1 MKTGLAIAL
10 AALLLAPAAVAQD
23 TGRYTL
29 TVRGIDV
36 TAALAEVVRLTG
48 IELVYPSELA
58 SDQRVYCAERD
69 ATPEALLRCVL
80 DGTGL
85 DFVRTSSGAYVLIE
99 AAEQTPT
106 PGRLAGRVVDAET
119 GAPLPFAHVL
129 LADASL
135 ATAADA
141 DGVFA
146 FANLLPGRYEVV
158 ATHVAYAPSGP
169 QAVLVEPGDA
179 ARVEVVLDG
188 ASAEVAPVVVDGL
201 AQRVPSAL
209 LGFGERSLGTT
220 PTTSAAT
227 GTPDVM
233 AGARAFLGVAAV
245 PAVADLHIQGGGAAE
260 HLVRLD
266 GVAVRDPVALGRHL
280 GAFSPLA
287 LDRMTV
293 HKAGFGA
300 ALGSQLTGVLDL
312 THRLG
317 DAAPSATLAVD
328 PVSADVRLGTPVSLS
343 VLGRGHVMVAVRQSL
358 WGLGRTGEDPGL
370 RTLLRDWG
378 TADPVFT
385 SLWLGETVHANALA
399 PATYRPDVSFT
410 DAHAAVRLRPDAFTT
425 LHASVYGARNH
436 VDADRS
442 VVRSDAETSD
452 DLLGFRDGYDWRN
465 GAAQLRA
472 TRLVGARAV
481 VGAQVRATHHLSG
494 YAYRFG
500 RRALSALS
508 LANTEADLFATIDGG
523 RGGDADHRLTEL
535 ALDLDGSLSLAPG
548 REVRAVLGVEHTRA
562 AFAADHDFTAPLDLD
577 AAAWWLTGTL
587 DARATLGLRTTL
599 EAGTRLTY
607 VLERQTLYAEPR
619 ASVRYD
625 GAAAFGTYALRVAG
639 GLYRQF
645 VNGFAFR
652 NPGPAAIAPD
662 LLFWLP
668 TTDTSP
674 PRALHL
680 AADALV
686 MPGEAWTLR
695 AEGFARWESR
705 LLALNVPVLQA
716 DLTADALPITDPSSA
731 LAGASGR
738 ALGGSLRIEHQRGGL
753 RAGASYAFERARR
766 TVPGRFDGRRVA
778 VPWSAPHRLRMDA
791 DVRLGR
797 LVPGALADDVGV
809 RGLAQ
814 AAFGRAW
821 GYRTAYYD
829 YLLSDTALDR
839 SVVSDDLLGALARP
853 NEATLPAEVRLDLG
867 VYLDRRIGPAQLR
880 IDLGVVDALDRANVY
895 DWSRSTP
902 ASGGTE
908 LARGLPGRRWTAQ
921 VRVTL

>member
-1 MKTGLAIAL
+1 
-10 AALLLAPAAVAQD
+10 
-23 TGRYTL
+23 
-29 TVRGIDV
+29 
-36 TAALAEVVRLTG
+36 
-48 IELVYPSELA
+48 A

-69 ATPEALLRCVL
+69 ATAEALLRCVL

-99 AAEQTPT
+99 APTQTPV

-146 FANLLPGRYEVV
+146 FANLVPGRYEVV

-169 QAVLVEPGDA
+169 QAVLVKPGDA
-179 ARVEVVLDG
+179 ARVKVVLDG
-188 ASAEVAPVVVDGL
+188 VFSEATPVVVDGL
-201 AQRVPSAL
+201 TQRVPSAL
-209 LGFGERSLGTT
+209 LGVGERDLGTT
-220 PTTSAAT
+220 PTASAAT

-233 AGARAFLGVAAV
+233 AGARGFLGVAAV
-245 PAVADLHIQGGGAAE
+245 PAVADLHVQGGGAAE

-317 DAAPSATLAVD
+317 DAAPSATLTVD
-328 PVSADVRLGTPVSLS
+328 PVSLDARLGTPVSLS
-343 VLGRGHVMVAVRQSL
+343 ALGHGHAMVAVRQSL
-358 WGLGRTGEDPGL
+358 WGLGRTGEDSGL

-378 TADPVFT
+378 AADPVFT
-385 SLWLGETVHANALA
+385 SLWLGEAVHSDELT
-399 PATYRPDVSFT
+399 PTTYTPDIDFT
-410 DAHAAVRLRPDAFTT
+410 DAHAALRLRPDAFTT

-442 VVRSDAETSD
+442 VMQSNLAALSSDQV
-452 DLLGFRDGYDWRN
+452 LGFRDGYDWRN

-481 VGAQVRATHHLSG
+481 VGAQVRAAHHRSG

-500 RRALSALS
+500 RQDLGSLS
-508 LANTEADLFATIDGG
+508 LGEAEASLFDAIDDG

-562 AFAADHDFTAPLDLD
+562 TFAADHDFTAPLDLD
-577 AAAWWLTGTL
+577 ASAWWLTGTF

-607 VLERQTLYAEPR
+607 VPERQTLYAEPR

-645 VNGFAFR
+645 VSGFAFR

-668 TTDTSP
+668 TADTSP

-686 MPGEAWTLR
+686 MPSEAWTLR

-705 LLALNVPVLQA
+705 LLALDVPALQA
-716 DLTADALPITDPSSA
+716 DLTPEAVPITDPGSV
-731 LAGASGR
+731 LAGADGR
-738 ALGGSLRIEHQRGGL
+738 TLGGGVRIEHQHDGVRW
-753 RAGASYAFERARR
+753 GASYVFEHARR
-766 TVPGRFDGRRVA
+766 SVPGRFDGERVS

-791 DVRLGR
+791 DFRLGR
-797 LVPGALADDVGV
+797 LVPGVGM
-809 RGLAQ
+809 RSLAQ

-829 YLLSDTALDR
+829 YLLGTTPDR
-839 SVVSDDLLGALARP
+839 DAAFDRTVVSDDLLGALARP
-853 NEATLPAEVRLDLG
+853 NAATLPAEVRLDLG

-880 IDLGVVDALDRANVY
+880 FDLGVVDVFDRANVY
-895 DWSRSTP
+895 DWSRTTP
-902 ASGGTE
+902 APGGAA

-921 VRVTL
+921 VRVSL

>member
-1 MKTGLAIAL
+1 MKTLVALAIA
-10 AALLLAPAAVAQD
+10 ATLLASAAAAQESR
-23 TGRYTL
+23 RYTL
-29 TVRGIDV
+29 TVRGTDV
-36 TAALAEVVRLTG
+36 STALAEVVRLTG
-48 IELVYPSELA
+48 IDLVYPSELA
-58 SDQRVYCAERD
+58 SDQPIFCAEHD
-69 ATPEALLRCVL
+69 ATAEALLRCVL

-85 DFVRTSSGAYVLIE
+85 DFVRTSSGAYLLIE
-99 AAEQTPT
+99 APEQTPP
-106 PGRLAGRVVDAET
+106 PGHLAGRVVDAET

-129 LADASL
+129 LADAAL

-146 FANLLPGRYEVV
+146 FADLLPGRYEVI

-169 QAVLVEPGDA
+169 QAVFIEPGTA
-179 ARVEVVLDG
+179 ARMEVVLDG
-188 ASAEVAPVVVDGL
+188 ALSEAAPVVVDGL
-201 AQRVPSAL
+201 VQRVPSAL
-209 LGFGERSLGTT
+209 LGLGERAVTAT
-220 PTTSAAT
+220 PTAPSAT

-233 AGARAFLGVAAV
+233 AGGRSFLGVAAV
-245 PAVADLHIQGGGAAE
+245 PAIADLHIQGGGAAE

-293 HKAGFGA
+293 HKAGFGP

-312 THRLG
+312 AHRLG

-328 PVSADVRLGTPVSLS
+328 PVSADLRLGAPVSLPG
-343 VLGRGHVMVAVRQSL
+343 LGRGHAMAAVRQSL
-358 WGLGRTGEDPGL
+358 WGLGRAGEDAGL

-385 SLWLGETVHANALA
+385 SLWLDEAVHREALA
-399 PATYRPDVSFT
+399 PASFRPTITFT
-410 DAHAAVRLRPDAFTT
+410 DAHAAARLRPDAFTT
-425 LHASVYGARNH
+425 LHVSAYGARNH

-442 VVRSDAETSD
+442 VLRTEATGTS

-472 TRLVGARAV
+472 TRLVGARTV
-481 VGAQVRATHHLSG
+481 IGAQARAAHHRSG
-494 YAYRFG
+494 YAYRFA
-500 RRALSALS
+500 RSELTTQSLPATESAL
-508 LANTEADLFATIDGG
+508 FAAIDGA
-523 RGGDADHRLTEL
+523 RGGQANHRLTEL

-562 AFAADHDFTAPLDLD
+562 IFEADHDFITPLDLD
-577 AAAWWLTGTL
+577 AAAWWFTGVL
-587 DARATLGLRTTL
+587 DARTTLGLRTTL
-599 EAGTRLTY
+599 EAGTRLTF
-607 VLERQTLYAEPR
+607 VPDRQTLYAEPR

-625 GAAAFGTYALRVAG
+625 GAAPFGTYALRLAG

-645 VNGFAFR
+645 VNGYAFR
-652 NPGPAAIAPD
+652 NPGPTAIAPD

-668 TTDTSP
+668 TTDTAP

-686 MPGEAWTLR
+686 MPGETWTLR

-705 LLALNVPVLQA
+705 LLALDIPTLQA
-716 DLTADALPITDPSSA
+716 NLGPQALPISDPNAA
-731 LAGASGR
+731 LAGAAGR
-738 ALGGSLRIEHQRGGL
+738 TLGGGLRFEHQRDGL
-753 RAGASYAFERARR
+753 RWGASYAFEDARR

-778 VPWSAPHRLRMDA
+778 VPWSAPHRLRLDG
-791 DVRLGR
+791 DLGLGR
-797 LVPGALADDVGV
+797 LVTDAGV
-809 RGLAQ
+809 RGLVQ
-814 AAFGRAW
+814 AAFGRRW

-829 YLLSDTALDR
+829 YLLGGATTIDDALGEG
-839 SVVSDDLLGALARP
+839 LLDANFLDALAEP
-853 NEATLPAEVRLDLG
+853 DEAALPAEVRLDLG
-867 VYLDRRIGPAQLR
+867 LYVDRRIGPAQLR
-880 IDLGVVDALDRANVY
+880 VDVGVIDALDRANVF
-895 DWSRSTP
+895 DWSRTTP
-902 ASGGTE
+902 ASGGAE

-921 VRVTL
+921 LRVTL